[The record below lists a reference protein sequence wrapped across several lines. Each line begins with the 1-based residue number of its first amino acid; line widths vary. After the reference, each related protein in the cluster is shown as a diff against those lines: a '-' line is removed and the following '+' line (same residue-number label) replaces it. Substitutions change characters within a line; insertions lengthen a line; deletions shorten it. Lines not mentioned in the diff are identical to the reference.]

1 MIYSLEEIHPKSH
14 FPSKGYKSKTLIY
27 FYLGP
32 MSYDSTNLGPRTI
45 LQFFPGSAAGIAAA
59 SHGRSGRAQPGSGRD
74 APNGARPPAAPAA
87 AGGGRQTLEAKRQRE
102 EDKNRRR
109 EEG

>member
-1 MIYSLEEIHPKSH
+1 
-14 FPSKGYKSKTLIY
+14 
-27 FYLGP
+27 

-87 AGGGRQTLEAKRQRE
+87 AGGGRRTLVPQP
-102 EDKNRRR
+102 
-109 EEG
+109 